1 MLIGMTMLAA
11 GNFFYGRIQSLG
23 DLYWVYAGFGVLLTL
38 CGLMLNVMLVSR
50 WFVRGRGLAIGLL
63 LAGSSLGNGFF
74 PPMNAWLLGIVGD
87 WREVFAWIAL
97 IPLAMVPV
105 LFFVLKE
112 RPAGSDSNDP
122 NAATS
127 VEAKAQTTGYTL
139 MEALASL
146 NFWVVAIVAMCTFYA
161 ILAMSTHAF
170 LYLRS
175 EGYEPQIAA
184 TGATIL
190 VVGGLIGKIISGYLA
205 EAFGRKRVLLTGLGL
220 MLVGSGTLVAAIIL
234 SSAEALWLG
243 LVFFGFGWGGIYTLL
258 QLLAADLF
266 GLLALGKILGAI
278 NVMDTIG
285 GALGPWLTGVLF
297 EVNKSY
303 VLPFTVITGLLLL
316 ATLAASLL
324 RPEQGAYQSVA
335 SEAA

>member
-1 MLIGMTMLAA
+1 
-11 GNFFYGRIQSLG
+11 
-23 DLYWVYAGFGVLLTL
+23 
-38 CGLMLNVMLVSR
+38 MLNVMLVSR
-50 WFVRGRGLAIGLL
+50 WFVHGRGLAIGLL

-97 IPLAMVPV
+97 IPLAMLPV

-122 NAATS
+122 DAATS

-190 VVGGLIGKIISGYLA
+190 FVGGLIGKIISGYLA

>member
-1 MLIGMTMLAA
+1 
-11 GNFFYGRIQSLG
+11 
-23 DLYWVYAGFGVLLTL
+23 
-38 CGLMLNVMLVSR
+38 
-50 WFVRGRGLAIGLL
+50 
-63 LAGSSLGNGFF
+63 
-74 PPMNAWLLGIVGD
+74 
-87 WREVFAWIAL
+87 
-97 IPLAMVPV
+97 MVPV

-112 RPAGSDSNDP
+112 RPAAGESGDP
-122 NAATS
+122 GAATS
-127 VEAKAQTTGYTL
+127 AEAKAQTSGYTL
-139 MEALASL
+139 LEALGSL

-190 VVGGLIGKIISGYLA
+190 FVGGLVGKIISGYLA
-205 EAFGRKRVLLTGLGL
+205 ETFGRKRVLLVGLGL
-220 MLVGSGTLVAAIIL
+220 MLGGSGTLVAAIIL
-234 SSAEALWLG
+234 SSAEALWVG

-278 NVMDTIG
+278 NVLDTIG

-297 EVNKSY
+297 EVDKSY
-303 VLPFTVITGLLLL
+303 VLPFAVITGMLLL
-316 ATLAASLL
+316 AILAAALL
-324 RPEQGAYQSVA
+324 RPEQGAYRSVA
-335 SEAA
+335 QAATQR